1 MSKFRVMVGFTA
13 ELKIEASCS
22 DEAKQKAS
30 DMLDARS
37 VYEDDK
43 LDEMLG
49 EAYYA
54 GGTGDDPPLRNKRA
68 SSLRDKDFTADDPVV
83 LEDD

>member
-1 MSKFRVMVGFTA
+1 MNKFRVIVGFTA
-13 ELKIEASCS
+13 ELQIEASCR
-22 DEAKQKAS
+22 DEAKQKAR

-43 LDEMLG
+43 LDEMHG
-49 EAYYA
+49 EAYCA
-54 GGTGDDPPLRNKRA
+54 GGTCDDPPLRNKRA
-68 SSLRDKDFTADDPVV
+68 SSLSDKDFTADDPVV

>member
-1 MSKFRVMVGFTA
+1 MNKFRVIVGFTA
-13 ELKIEASCS
+13 ELQIEASNRE
-22 DEAKQKAS
+22 EAKSKAT

-43 LDEMLG
+43 LDELHD
-49 EAYYA
+49 EAYCS
-54 GGTGDDPPLRNKRA
+54 GGTGDDPPLKKKRA
-68 SSLRDKDFTADDPVV
+68 YSLRDENFTADDPVV

>member
-1 MSKFRVMVGFTA
+1 MNKFRVIVGFTA
-13 ELKIEASCS
+13 ELQIEASCRE
-22 DEAKQKAS
+22 EAKSKAR

-43 LDEMLG
+43 LDELHG
-49 EAYYA
+49 EAYCA
-54 GGTGDDPPLRNKRA
+54 GGTGDDPPLKNKRA

>member
-1 MSKFRVMVGFTA
+1 MNKFRVIVGFTA
-13 ELKIEASCS
+13 ELQIEASNRE
-22 DEAKQKAS
+22 EAKSKAR

-43 LDEMLG
+43 RDEMHG
-49 EAYYA
+49 EAYCA

-68 SSLRDKDFTADDPVV
+68 SSLSDKDFTADDPVV
-83 LEDD
+83 LEED